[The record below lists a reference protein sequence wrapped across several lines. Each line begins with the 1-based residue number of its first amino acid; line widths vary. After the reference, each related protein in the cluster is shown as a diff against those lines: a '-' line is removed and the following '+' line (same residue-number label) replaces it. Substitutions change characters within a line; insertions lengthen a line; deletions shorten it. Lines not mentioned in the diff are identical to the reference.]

1 VSWAGWAQVPHAQVP
16 TGDTVQVPGEEAEE
30 VEGDRGL
37 EAAGGL
43 LWGTGVSQGSL
54 CSGSECWTHL
64 SPPTTGHSPSPQ
76 PPGGGAASGTGGGCG
91 AWGLWAEQGVVRG
104 QAWDTG
110 DRQVVKAHPVYGQ
123 EPRTHT
129 GLELGV
135 DVMQCVKRLVQ
146 NVSQGWVSHIFQ
158 DVQCQGQLS
167 LDGHG
172 ALLHLR
178 RGVKEQAGEQVR
190 KDGQEGAGK

>member
-1 VSWAGWAQVPHAQVP
+1 VTHFRSWVKRQKRLKVTEASGSQGTPVEDRDDSELPVLLTVSVAHICPLLLLVTH
-16 TGDTVQVPGEEAEE
+16 
-30 VEGDRGL
+30 L
-37 EAAGGL
+37 LHGL
-43 LWGTGVSQGSL
+43 LEGVQQVGQVAAVGPGACCGLSQ
-54 CSGSECWTHL
+54 
-64 SPPTTGHSPSPQ
+64 
-76 PPGGGAASGTGGGCG
+76 
-91 AWGLWAEQGVVRG
+91 GLWAEQGVVRG

-167 LDGHG
+167 LDGHR
-172 ALLHLR
+172 ALPHLST
-178 RGVKEQAGEQVR
+178 ET
-190 KDGQEGAGK
+190 DW